1 MGFHSSCHGDLRDP
15 LVLPQQSQV
24 SFQIVRGSVGLLSNY
39 FQGLFSPGRGNLVV
53 FLKLRWIALGLS
65 RVSMGTSGNL
75 SCCLREVKSFK
86 LRAALRIPNN
96 LLQGNRASSLLEVG
110 NSWYLSSFDMDLGVP
125 VEFHQGSQAS
135 AHVEV

>member
-1 MGFHSSCHGDLRDP
+1 M
-15 LVLPQQSQV
+15 
-24 SFQIVRGSVGLLSNY
+24 
-39 FQGLFSPGRGNLVV
+39 V
-53 FLKLRWIALGLS
+53 FLEMQQEALGSS
-65 RVSMGTSGNL
+65 RVVTGTSGNL